1 MALAAPTADLWV
13 MYRLNPSNGG
23 VRQARAYYSARSPE
37 PEQFPAELVL
47 RDLGGAHG
55 EAAAPL
61 ILARYAVLR
70 AWLLAGAGTGPEF
83 LAHAHAA
90 ALAHLAVL
98 SEGCPERALLR
109 RLLDGVL
116 DSAVGAGDASALLLD
131 IAAAAEGAG
140 HIDSALAARTA
151 AWAGEVRGLRL
162 AAAGELAAGI
172 AAFLRRQGASP
183 RAEEWETAARRLN
196 RAAAGWLP
204 PSPS

>member
-1 MALAAPTADLWV
+1 MALAAPAADLWV

-70 AWLLAGAGTGPEF
+70 AWLLAGAGSGPEF

-98 SEGCPERALLR
+98 PEGCPERALLR

-116 DSAVGAGDASALLLD
+116 DNAVGGEAPALLLD

-140 HIDSALAARTA
+140 HIDSALAAQTA
-151 AWAGEVRGLRL
+151 AWAREVRGLRL

-172 AAFLRRQGASP
+172 AAFLRRQGASV
-183 RAEEWETAARRLN
+183 RAEEWETSARRLI

>member
-1 MALAAPTADLWV
+1 MALAAPAADLWG
-13 MYRLNPSNGG
+13 MYRLNPSNAG

-116 DSAVGAGDASALLLD
+116 DNAGAGEAPGLLLD

-172 AAFLRRQGASP
+172 AAFLRRQGASLG
-183 RAEEWETAARRLN
+183 AEEWETSARRLI

>member
-1 MALAAPTADLWV
+1 MALAAPAADLWV
-13 MYRLNPSNGG
+13 MYRLNPSNGE

-55 EAAAPL
+55 EAAVPL

-70 AWLLAGAGTGPEF
+70 AWLLAGAGSGPEF

-98 SEGCPERALLR
+98 PEGCPERALLR

-116 DSAVGAGDASALLLD
+116 DNAVGGEAPALLLD

-140 HIDSALAARTA
+140 HIDSALAAQTA
-151 AWAGEVRGLRL
+151 AWAREVRGLRL

-172 AAFLRRQGASP
+172 AAFLRRQGASV
-183 RAEEWETAARRLN
+183 RAEEWETSARRLI